1 MNAEQYRAL
10 VNKLESIQQL
20 NELAYGQEDP
30 NNPGFM
36 WVPADGTT
44 PLGDGSKQMIRSGS
58 GGYWN
63 AKKVP
68 IVKPEVAP
76 AVVAPAVVEPEKV
89 AEPPAVVEP
98 EKVAEPPAVVEPEK
112 VAEPP
117 AVVEPEKVA
126 EPPAVVE
133 PEKVAEKEPEVFQPQ
148 IAPTKKLPCDP
159 DTLAKIKYMP
169 SFNKAFAAARA
180 AGCEKFDWCGV
191 YTTQVEQAGMDTI
204 PAAVGNPTV
213 YAQGI
218 NMAVNRAKL
227 KGVLAQSGPY
237 TQKDVAKVVK
247 GLQDGTIGYQ
257 LDPKSHS
264 TSEIETFTRM
274 LRDQLL
280 KGDKR
285 ASGDFKTPLDQRTF
299 PAPKK

>member
-68 IVKPEVAP
+68 IKKSEAP
-76 AVVAPAVVEPEKV
+76 AVVAPAVEPAPEVVAPAVEPSPDVV
-89 AEPPAVVEP
+89 APAVEP
-98 EKVAEPPAVVEPEK
+98 S
-112 VAEPP
+112 
-117 AVVEPEKVA
+117 
-126 EPPAVVE
+126 
-133 PEKVAEKEPEVFQPQ
+133 PEKVAEKDPEVFQPQ

-204 PAAVGNPTV
+204 PAAVGNPTI

>member
-98 EKVAEPPAVVEPEK
+98 EKVAE
-112 VAEPP
+112 
-117 AVVEPEKVA
+117 
-126 EPPAVVE
+126 
-133 PEKVAEKEPEVFQPQ
+133 KEPEVFQPQ

-204 PAAVGNPTV
+204 PAAVGNPTI

>member
-44 PLGDGSKQMIRSGS
+44 PLGDGSKQMIQTQFGE
-58 GGYWN
+58 YWN

-68 IVKPEVAP
+68 IKKSEAP
-76 AVVAPAVVEPEKV
+76 AVVA
-89 AEPPAVVEP
+89 
-98 EKVAEPPAVVEPEK
+98 PAVVEPEK

-204 PAAVGNPTV
+204 PAAVGNPTI

-274 LRDQLL
+274 LSNQLL